1 MVSQGSSNTS
11 FTRTAYLLDSSGN
24 TSFPGNVTAPSF
36 IGNLSGTATASTKLY
51 TDGSTAGSL
60 MTFN

>member
-1 MVSQGSSNTS
+1 LYLQYGANNAVVFGNAGGYSISADGSQ
-11 FTRTAYLLDSSGN
+11 YSGN
-24 TSFPGNVTAPSF
+24 SA
-36 IGNLSGTATASTKLY
+36 TATTAIQATKLY